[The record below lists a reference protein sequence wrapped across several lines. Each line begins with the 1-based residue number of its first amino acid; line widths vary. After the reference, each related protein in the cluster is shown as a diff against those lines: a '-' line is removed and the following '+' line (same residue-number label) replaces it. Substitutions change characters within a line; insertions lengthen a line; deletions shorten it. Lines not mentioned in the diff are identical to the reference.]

1 MAAKLEGLEDRHM
14 PYVNLLERKSTQ
26 WALTLEE
33 MKNCMWLKPKLAAQ
47 IEFVEWMSDG
57 ELRRSRF
64 VRLRQDKE
72 VADIIP
78 EE

>member
-1 MAAKLEGLEDRHM
+1 MGVNAGGDEKLH
-14 PYVNLLERKSTQ
+14 V
-26 WALTLEE
+26 
-33 MKNCMWLKPKLAAQ
+33 AQ
-47 IEFVEWMSDG
+47 TKARCADEWMSDG
-57 ELRRSRF
+57 ELRHSRF